1 MSSIAIANIIRFI
14 GLVLLQV
21 LVVKQIELGPIGGSV
36 IQFYVYPLFVLLL
49 PLRMSKEIILL
60 LGFLLGI
67 TVDLFYDSAGLHASA
82 TVFMAFAR
90 PYVLRGVEP
99 RAGYDKTK
107 GLTPARINW
116 NWFARYGGLLV
127 FLHSLWF
134 HVVDTFN
141 FALLGTILLKTTISF
156 AFSML
161 FIFILVLIF
170 NPKD

>member
-1 MSSIAIANIIRFI
+1 MSSSAIANIIRFI

-21 LVVKQIELGPIGGSV
+21 LIVKQIELGPIGGSI
-36 IQFYVYPLFVLLL
+36 IQLYIYPLFILLL
-49 PLRMSKEIILL
+49 PLRISREVMLL

-90 PYVLRGVEP
+90 PYVLQGVEP

-107 GLTPARINW
+107 GLTPTRIDW
-116 NWFARYGGLLV
+116 NWFARYSGILV

-134 HVVDTFN
+134 HFFDTFN
-141 FALLGTILLKTTISF
+141 FALLGTILLKTALSF
-156 AFSML
+156 VFSLL

>member
-1 MSSIAIANIIRFI
+1 MSSTAIANIIRFI

-21 LVVKQIELGPIGGSV
+21 LIVKQIELGPIGGSIV
-36 IQFYVYPLFVLLL
+36 QIYVYPLFILLL
-49 PLRMSKEIILL
+49 PYRISREVILL

-67 TVDLFYDSAGLHASA
+67 TIDLFYDSAGLHASA

-90 PYVLRGVEP
+90 TYVLRMVEP

-107 GLTPARINW
+107 GLTPIRINW
-116 NWFARYGGLLV
+116 NWFARYSAILI

-134 HVVDTFN
+134 HVLDTFN
-141 FALLGTILLKTTISF
+141 FSLLGTILLKTIISF
-156 AFSML
+156 AFSIL
-161 FIFILVLIF
+161 FMFILVLIF